1 MSSEENKKDKVDIT
15 KSDSESSQKVSNE
28 IEEKENDVEYPFQ
41 DYFENLEKS
50 KKLKTPLTQVNQDM
64 ESSDIDSL
72 PYSSKNRIVI
82 ESRFDKA
89 MKNNKFMITA
99 GLVSFGFVLLEI
111 ILCMVSISNGS
122 IGANAFIRLLV
133 YGNFASRLMVIT
145 FIVIFILSFFGMVF
159 SFVERDFKKLLN
171 KIGRRFVLASM
182 IINIVLIFVIVL
194 AFRFSD
200 SLDIFGS
207 SFATIFML
215 LLFFIALVVEDY
227 FLVFYFSKGRR
238 FTRRRR

>member
-1 MSSEENKKDKVDIT
+1 MSSEENKKNKVDIT
-15 KSDSESSQKVSNE
+15 KSDSESSQKVGNE
-28 IEEKENDVEYPFQ
+28 IEEKERDVEYPFQ

-50 KKLKTPLTQVNQDM
+50 KKLKTQLTQVNQDM

-99 GLVSFGFVLLEI
+99 GIVSFICVVLEFIFFMFSIEIGGNASIKAVWSFGGF
-111 ILCMVSISNGS
+111 MT
-122 IGANAFIRLLV
+122 
-133 YGNFASRLMVIT
+133 RLMLIVF
-145 FIVIFILSFFGMVF
+145 FIIMILSFFGMIF
-159 SFVERDFKKLLN
+159 SIVERDFKRLLN
-171 KIGRRFVLASM
+171 KIGRRFVLSSM
-182 IINIVLIFVIVL
+182 IINIVFIFIL
-194 AFRFSD
+194 LMRMRFSQHLWVFSS
-200 SLDIFGS
+200 SLV
-207 SFATIFML
+207 TIIMII
-215 LLFFIALVVEDY
+215 LFFMALVVEDY